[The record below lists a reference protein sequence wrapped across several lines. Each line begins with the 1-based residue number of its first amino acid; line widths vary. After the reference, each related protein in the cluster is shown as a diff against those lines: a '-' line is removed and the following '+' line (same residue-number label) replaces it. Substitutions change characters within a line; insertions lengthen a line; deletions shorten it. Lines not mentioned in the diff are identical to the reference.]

1 MSDSQELP
9 SASIALHPAAD
20 PARVAAE
27 RKLKRSLRL
36 KRWRRRILLALGPI
50 AVAVGA
56 GYIYLSGGRYVGTE
70 DAYLR
75 SHKIQVSADISARV
89 TEVLV
94 HENEPVKAGQVL
106 FELDREPLQI
116 AVEQAKAD
124 RDTARNDIKALK
136 SSYRQRQQDLGAAQA
151 NLALATSEFHRRD
164 ALVKSGAIS
173 QSDYEKARNDY
184 NVAVQQ
190 VAGIQQDIGRALSQL
205 AGNPDIDPDEH
216 PAVRV
221 AQAKLDQALLDRR
234 HATISAPSDGVVTQ
248 VDNLRVGN
256 YLRAGTPAF
265 MLMTTQDVW
274 IEANMKET
282 DLTFVQPGQTATV
295 EIDTYP
301 GREFTATVDSIGVGT
316 GAEFSALPAQNAT
329 GNWVKVVQ
337 RIPVRLVIRPSAD
350 QPALR
355 AGMSATIEIDTHH
368 KRELPGIVKSAMA
381 LVGQGPA
388 DDTAPADDAA
398 PVGDAAPAAGSSN

>member
-1 MSDSQELP
+1 MTDTP
-9 SASIALHPAAD
+9 DPFDGAA
-20 PARVAAE
+20 
-27 RKLKRSLRL
+27 KLQRSLRRR
-36 KRWRRRILLALGPI
+36 RWRRRLFLTLGPL
-50 AVAVGA
+50 AVLAGA
-56 GYIYLSGGRYVGTE
+56 GYFYLSGGRFVGTE

-89 TEVLV
+89 VEVLV
-94 HENEPVKAGQVL
+94 HENEPVKAGQIL
-106 FELDREPLQI
+106 FRLDPEPLQI
-116 AVEQAKAD
+116 AIEQAKAD
-124 RDTARNDIKALK
+124 LDQSRNDIAALK
-136 SSYRQRQQDLGAAQA
+136 GSYRQRQEDLRGAQA
-151 NLALATSEFHRRD
+151 NLTLATSEFHRRD

-184 NVAVQQ
+184 NVAQQ
-190 VAGIQQDIGRALSQL
+190 DVAGIQQDISRILSQL
-205 AGNPDIDPDEH
+205 AGNPTIDPDQH
-216 PAVRV
+216 PSVRA
-221 AQAKLDQALLDRR
+221 AQAKLNQAELDLR
-234 HATISAPSDGVVTQ
+234 HATVAASSDGVVTQ

-274 IEANMKET
+274 VEANMKET
-282 DLTFVQPGQTATV
+282 DLTYVQPGQVATV

-337 RIPVRLVIRPSAD
+337 RIPVRLVIHPTAD

-368 KRELPGIVKSAMA
+368 QREMPRIVRSAMA
-381 LVGQGPA
+381 WVGSGSTQSNAA
-388 DDTAPADDAA
+388 DSNP
-398 PVGDAAPAAGSSN
+398 AGSN

>member
-1 MSDSQELP
+1 MSDSTAPLEPVANLQR
-9 SASIALHPAAD
+9 SI
-20 PARVAAE
+20 R
-27 RKLKRSLRL
+27 RR
-36 KRWRRRILLALGPI
+36 RWRRRVLLLLGPVV
-50 AVAVGA
+50 VALGA
-56 GYIYLSGGRYVGTE
+56 GYVYLSGGRYVGTE

-89 TEVLV
+89 VDVLV
-94 HENEPVKAGQVL
+94 HENEPVKAGQTL
-106 FELDREPLQI
+106 FRLDPEPLQI
-116 AVEQAKAD
+116 AIEQAKAD
-124 RDTARNDIKALK
+124 LDQARNDIAALK
-136 SSYRQRQQDLGAAQA
+136 ASYRQRQEDLRGAQA
-151 NLALATSEFHRRD
+151 NLNLATSEFHRRD

-173 QSDYEKARNDY
+173 QSEYEKAHNEY
-184 NVAVQQ
+184 NVAQQ
-190 VAGIQQDIGRALSQL
+190 DVAGIQQDISRILSKL
-205 AGNPDIDPDEH
+205 AGNPTIDPDQH
-216 PAVRV
+216 PSVRA
-221 AQAKLDQALLDRR
+221 AQAKVDQAELDLR
-234 HATISAPSDGVVTQ
+234 HATVAAPSDGVVTQ

-274 IEANMKET
+274 VEANMKET

-301 GREFTATVDSIGVGT
+301 GRDFTATVDSIGAGT

-337 RIPVRLVIRPSAD
+337 RIPVRLVIHPSAD

-355 AGMSATIEIDTHH
+355 AGMSAVIEIDTHH

-381 LVGQGPA
+381 WVGQ
-388 DDTAPADDAA
+388 APADAK
-398 PVGDAAPAAGSSN
+398 